1 MALQWPQCVFPVQRN
16 PLHPAPTAASTT
28 STSTTPV
35 PTPTPTSSPA
45 PRPAENRRADRR
57 ADRRVVSA
65 PLFFLLPFPP
75 SKAHHTTSNTF
86 AARRQQPAGALTMV
100 CEQCV
105 HSLHCLLHSL
115 YGLLLLPRTA
125 TQSCCAACQK
135 LSAVTHEPVCTKA
148 LCTGHCVCLCRLLL
162 PLLLLLLPS
171 SSRRRWQS
179 SLVSLL
185 GRALP
190 PQTGTRRRLRDH
202 THTSCDRNSR
212 GDGGEGVGQTSE
224 DCPGRCCWPCRWRT
238 GPNGC
243 LLCYRTA
250 ATATGV
256 GDEGSRRHRTLRTC
270 FLAAAGCR
278 RQHSV
283 VVSVA
288 AVLLSL
294 SSGQGWRKE
303 GQTLFAPLR
312 KLKQSSRK
320 WSTSSAPGKS
330 ETRFAVLLFCC
341 CCCCQQ

>member
-212 GDGGEGVGQTSE
+212 GDGGRGSDRRRKTVL
-224 DCPGRCCWPCRWRT
+224 DVVAGRAGGEQGPMAVCC
-238 GPNGC
+238 
-243 LLCYRTA
+243 
-250 ATATGV
+250 ATGRRRRRRALATKAV
-256 GDEGSRRHRTLRTC
+256 GDTERCGRAFWRQQ
-270 FLAAAGCR
+270 AAAA
-278 RQHSV
+278 ST
-283 VVSVA
+283 
-288 AVLLSL
+288 LSL
-294 SSGQGWRKE
+294 SPWQLSCCRCRLARAGEKKGRRSLPPSG
-303 GQTLFAPLR
+303 
-312 KLKQSSRK
+312 S
-320 WSTSSAPGKS
+320 
-330 ETRFAVLLFCC
+330 
-341 CCCCQQ
+341 